1 MTLGGSSA
9 ARRGNGASEEALEM
23 AEDGKRHQVARQASC
38 SCPTQEGDV
47 HRVQGGMGVRPL
59 GFLVQNSN

>member
-23 AEDGKRHQVARQASC
+23 AEDGKRHQAACQASC

-47 HRVQGGMGVRPL
+47 Y
-59 GFLVQNSN
+59 